1 MIGYL
6 IEQELCN
13 LLPVETPVA
22 TLLTMVEVDPH
33 DPALQNPAK
42 FIGPVYNEHE
52 AKRLAA
58 VHGWVVKPDGN
69 AWRRVVP
76 SPWPQRILEL
86 RPILWLLD
94 HGVIVICTGG
104 GGIPTM
110 YRPDGAQT
118 LVGVEAVIDKDL
130 ASALLAREVVATLL
144 VMATDV
150 DGIYLDWQTPQARLL
165 RHTTPEALAT
175 HAFPAGSMGPKVMA
189 ACWFV
194 RQTGQRAVIGAL
206 GDLAQMVAG
215 TAGTQVSAP
224 GG

>member
-1 MIGYL
+1 
-6 IEQELCN
+6 
-13 LLPVETPVA
+13 
-22 TLLTMVEVDPH
+22 
-33 DPALQNPAK
+33 
-42 FIGPVYNEHE
+42 
-52 AKRLAA
+52 
-58 VHGWVVKPDGN
+58 
-69 AWRRVVP
+69 
-76 SPWPQRILEL
+76 
-86 RPILWLLD
+86 
-94 HGVIVICTGG
+94 
-104 GGIPTM
+104 M